1 VLPVPIPPESA
12 PSGATAAPSDDDH
25 PELAAANAQA
35 GLWLFAVYLAFYA
48 GFVGLSAFAP
58 DLMARSPFG
67 GLNLAVLYGFFLIVA
82 ALVLALIYMAACRRS
97 AGRHRLEERGR

>member
-1 VLPVPIPPESA
+1 MPNPPESA
-12 PSGATAAPSDDDH
+12 PPGATAFPSDDDH

-35 GLWLFAVYLAFYA
+35 GLWLFAAYLALYA

-58 DLMARSPFG
+58 ELMARSPFG

-82 ALVLALIYMAACRRS
+82 ALVLALIYMAACQRS
-97 AGRHRLEERGR
+97 AGRHRWEERGR

>member
-1 VLPVPIPPESA
+1 MPIQPESA

-35 GLWLFAVYLAFYA
+35 GLWLFAVYLALYA

-58 DLMARSPFG
+58 ELMARTPFG

-82 ALVLALIYMAACRRS
+82 ALTLALIYMAACRRA
-97 AGRHRLEERGR
+97 AGRHSLGERDR